1 MAYLDNTASRADPKA
16 IATVVAIHA
25 AIGALLVSGLTVT
38 GVIAPPPPR
47 LESETVYVPL
57 PPPPPVP
64 KERQP
69 ETKVPPRSEVFVPE
83 PTNPLAT
90 PANPPLPPSEPMTG
104 SGSIVVSSGGALPGM
119 TNEFPVVLPTPSAS
133 PTVQPTRPIPR
144 GAPGSWITPQ
154 DYRSR
159 WISEGLTGTARFRL
173 SISPQG
179 RVTNCEITRS
189 TGHQALDN
197 ATCSLVQRRASFTP
211 SRDGAGNPVAG
222 TYENAVVWRLPD

>member
-1 MAYLDNTASRADPKA
+1 MAYLDNTASRADPRA
-16 IATVVAIHA
+16 IATVVAIHG
-25 AIGALLVSGLTVT
+25 AIGALLISGLTVT

-47 LESETVYVPL
+47 FEARPVYVPL
-57 PPPPPVP
+57 PPPPAP
-64 KERQP
+64 KEMQP
-69 ETKVPPRSEVFVPE
+69 DPKVPPRSEVFVPK
-83 PTNPLAT
+83 PAKPLTA
-90 PANPPLPPSEPMTG
+90 PASPALPPSEPMTG
-104 SGSIVVSSGGALPGM
+104 SGSIVVSSGGASPGM
-119 TNEFPVVLPTPSAS
+119 TNEFPVVLPTPTAS
-133 PTVQPTRPIPR
+133 PMVQPTRPIPR
-144 GAPGSWITPQ
+144 GEPGSWITPQ

-189 TGHQALDN
+189 TGHQALDD
-197 ATCSLVQRRASFTP
+197 ATCTLVQRRASFTP